1 MQELIKV
8 VGLLPVKEGKSE
20 LRVIAVKGN
29 EFTLAADPKNEVSG
43 LSGIREFTIE
53 SPTLK
58 ELRIGK
64 GETAYLVKTDSSEEG
79 VGPYAVEYTAPAKKV
94 ASESVGTGRGA
105 TPNFSIQR

>member
-1 MQELIKV
+1 MQELIKI
-8 VGLLPVKEGKSE
+8 VGLLPFVNGKSE
-20 LRVIAVKGN
+20 LRVLDVKGKD
-29 EFTLAADPKNEVSG
+29 FTIMADVTAEGNPM
-43 LSGIREFTIE
+43 GIREFTIE

-58 ELRIGK
+58 ELRVGK

>member
-1 MQELIKV
+1 MQELINV
-8 VGLLPVKEGKSE
+8 IGLLPVVNGKHA
-20 LRVIAVKGN
+20 LGVLDVKRA
-29 EFTLAADPKNEVSG
+29 EFTILADVHAEGNPM
-43 LSGIREFTIE
+43 GIREFTIE